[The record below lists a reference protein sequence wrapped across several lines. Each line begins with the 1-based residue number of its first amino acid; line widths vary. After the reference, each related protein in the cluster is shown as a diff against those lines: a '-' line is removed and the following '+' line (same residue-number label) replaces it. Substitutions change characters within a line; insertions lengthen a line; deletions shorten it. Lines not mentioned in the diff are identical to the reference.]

1 MTLYLE
7 ELREKINNK
16 QLNDFW
22 IYLENKK
29 FKPMNTTKDDL
40 LEEINDNLDK
50 YVDKRFAHIKI
61 GIKNGI
67 KNYDENHES
76 VFTIRIVIYVITNKG
91 KFSRSDEYTWGC
103 LIRYD
108 LFDILDRKFN
118 LEDLKKIIN
127 YVNLDILVSDGL
139 SGISYNTMLNR
150 LKKKNV
156 DF

>member
-7 ELREKINNK
+7 ELREKIENK

-61 GIKNGI
+61 GIKKNI
-67 KNYDENHES
+67 NNYDENHES

-139 SGISYNTMLNR
+139 SGISYKTMLNR
-150 LKKKNV
+150 LNKKNV